1 MKHSENIAEIAAALA
16 KAQGVM
22 AKAKRSGVNDH
33 FRSRYPMLDDL
44 LEVARD
50 ALSGV
55 SIAFVQ
61 SAGTDPGA
69 GLARVSTMLLHS
81 SGQWMQSTVEY
92 PVEGN
97 VQSLGSTFTYL
108 RRQSLSSLLGIS
120 CDVDDDGEASRISGG
135 GSSSGRPTPPP
146 SPRARGPRLN
156 TSGPRPAQAPEPAG
170 AEVGDGYQVVQCT
183 IAAVAARPTD
193 NGGTRYAVELE
204 GFDERWAS
212 TFDEKLGE
220 YAKAREGAEVFA
232 EVKRGP
238 KRRDGSGYLWNL
250 VGMHQ
255 KDEKAQ
261 KAEKAA
267 PAPAQDEIPF

>member
-156 TSGPRPAQAPEPAG
+156 TSGPRPAEAPEPAG

>member
-1 MKHSENIAEIAAALA
+1 
-16 KAQGVM
+16 
-22 AKAKRSGVNDH
+22 
-33 FRSRYPMLDDL
+33 
-44 LEVARD
+44 
-50 ALSGV
+50 
-55 SIAFVQ
+55 
-61 SAGTDPGA
+61 
-69 GLARVSTMLLHS
+69 
-81 SGQWMQSTVEY
+81 
-92 PVEGN
+92 
-97 VQSLGSTFTYL
+97 
-108 RRQSLSSLLGIS
+108 
-120 CDVDDDGEASRISGG
+120 
-135 GSSSGRPTPPP
+135 
-146 SPRARGPRLN
+146 LN
-156 TSGPRPAQAPEPAG
+156 TSVPRPAEAPEPAG

-255 KDEKAQ
+255 KDEKA
-261 KAEKAA
+261 EKAA